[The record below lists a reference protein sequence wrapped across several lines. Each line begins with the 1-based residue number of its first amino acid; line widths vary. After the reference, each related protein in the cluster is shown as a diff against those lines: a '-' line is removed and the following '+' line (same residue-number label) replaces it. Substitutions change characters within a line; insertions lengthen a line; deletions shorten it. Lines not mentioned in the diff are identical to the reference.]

1 MLTPGGGGG
10 GIALSMLI
18 PREGGGGAAHAHF
31 QVKHSIKAE
40 ISVDINPK
48 GGLSVRGAGQKQG
61 GSLVLPYSLHS
72 LTRQG
77 QMTT

>member
-48 GGLSVRGAGQKQG
+48 GGLSQSGEQVRSREGA
-61 GSLVLPYSLHS
+61 LCFHTVFIH
-72 LTRQG
+72 
-77 QMTT
+77 